1 MEGNNTNRFLTYLLE
16 ILKLMVESGA
26 EIYRVEESAQHI
38 CTAYG
43 MKGVDVYATT
53 SNIIVSV
60 EVEEGLIKTHT
71 RRIGRISTDIE
82 RVDRLNSLVRNMS
95 AKHPDLETVKEELDK
110 VKDTPAYGTVFT
122 LFFYAMIAAAFY
134 LFFGGRSIVE
144 FVISGVIGFCVGGIS
159 FVLSK
164 IHANNLLAK
173 FICSFFACMVTY
185 ACCRIGLAGRV
196 DHIIIGNIM
205 ALIPG
210 IGLTNSLRDLFIGD
224 SVSGTLRFIE
234 AIMLA
239 IAIAC
244 GYIITSLLFGG
255 GM

>member
-1 MEGNNTNRFLTYLLE
+1 
-16 ILKLMVESGA
+16 MV
-26 EIYRVEESAQHI
+26 
-38 CTAYG
+38 AY
-43 MKGVDVYATT
+43 T
-53 SNIIVSV
+53 
-60 EVEEGLIKTHT
+60 
-71 RRIGRISTDIE
+71 
-82 RVDRLNSLVRNMS
+82 
-95 AKHPDLETVKEELDK
+95 
-110 VKDTPAYGTVFT
+110 
-122 LFFYAMIAAAFY
+122 
-134 LFFGGRSIVE
+134 
-144 FVISGVIGFCVGGIS
+144 
-159 FVLSK
+159 
-164 IHANNLLAK
+164 
-173 FICSFFACMVTY
+173 
-185 ACCRIGLAGRV
+185 CCRIGLAGRV